1 MLRHLFSRWGNPAAA
16 QPQLWN
22 PRYGALDG
30 WRGLAALAVV
40 VQHVF
45 HVRVGHTA
53 VMLFFVISGYCIT
66 ASATSCLKKGLGFRA
81 FMWRRVRRIYPPYL
95 LAVGYFIVTRLIK
108 AGMGGAN
115 QLDLPLHV
123 WVQNITMTQ
132 WLSLLNTE
140 YAYAADNPA
149 NFVTAYWS
157 LNYEEQFYLVI
168 ALMMVA
174 SLHLRRSLQF
184 FALPLI
190 GVALLWNLLR
200 PHYSHGIFIEY
211 WLHFGVGLL
220 LFYRLCRMK
229 QGPAR
234 HLFDGS
240 LVVLA
245 LCSAYV
251 AWFVQPDWYYKRPL
265 GMELFTVA
273 VFGLLLVLLRP
284 LDERIGTLFVGR
296 LLKSL
301 GAISYSLYLIHQ
313 CNIRLV
319 EGVTARLLPATW
331 EWPSMFLQLAL
342 HVLLAVP
349 FYLICER
356 PFLNKS
362 LVGAPVPADQ
372 TFAPTSFP
380 EAVGLPVREAT
391 P

>member
-1 MLRHLFSRWGNPAAA
+1 MFQHLASREESPTAER
-16 QPQLWN
+16 PRLWN
-22 PRYGALDG
+22 ARYGALDG

-45 HVRVGHTA
+45 HVRIGHTA

-66 ASATSCLKKGLGFRA
+66 ASATSCLKRGLGFRE
-81 FMWRRVRRIYPPYL
+81 FMWRRIRRIYPPYL
-95 LAVGYFIVTRLIK
+95 LAVGYFIATRLIK
-108 AGMGGAN
+108 AGLGGVN

-123 WVQNITMTQ
+123 WIQNFTMTQ
-132 WLSLLNTE
+132 WLSLLNAN

-190 GVALLWNLLR
+190 GVALLWNVLR
-200 PHYSHGIFIEY
+200 PYYSHGIFIEY

-229 QGPAR
+229 QRFAR
-234 HLFDGS
+234 RFFDAS

-284 LDERIGTLFVGR
+284 LDERFGSLFVGR
-296 LLKSL
+296 LLKGL

-319 EGVTARLLPATW
+319 EAVAARLLPANW
-331 EWPSMFLQLAL
+331 EWPSMLLQLAL

-349 FYLICER
+349 FYFICER

-362 LVGAPVPADQ
+362 LVGDPASTDK
-372 TFAPTSFP
+372 TPAPTSFP
-380 EAVGLPVREAT
+380 EVARLPVSEAT